1 MLFGGV
7 VFFQAEVRRL
17 KGEAGKAFMDRV
29 GFVEAFQNTEF
40 SVRF

>member
-7 VFFQAEVRRL
+7 VFMRL
-17 KGEAGKAFMDRV
+17 KGEAGKAFMDRE